1 MKNTFDIDYILNKS
15 IKKESEKI
23 KQLETKV
30 NNIIANGGSGGSGET
45 IDLSNYVTKET
56 GNASQITFA
65 DGQTFQAKL
74 DLGAL
79 KGDKGD
85 TGPQGPQ
92 GERGDTGATGL
103 QGPAGTDG
111 RDGLT
116 TQIQVN
122 GTTYTHSD
130 GLITLPDYPTVPT
143 RTSQLTNDS
152 SFATETYVT
161 NAIANAQLGGGE
173 GTVDLSG
180 YVTKEVGNADQ
191 ITFSDGQTFQSK
203 LDAGILKGDK
213 GDKGDKGEKGDKGDA
228 FTYADFTS
236 EQLASLKGEQGPQ
249 GIQGEQGPEGPQ
261 GPQGTAGKDA
271 ENPNFDIKVSMLSAG
286 SQPTATITGT
296 YPNLTIN
303 LGIPY
308 SASTSGGGTEEPVT
322 EKMWYG
328 TVPYDESGAA
338 GFNSADQL
346 GTGVNQQFINWG
358 LDAGTLVETTPQ
370 ALGKVRAIVNTAGD
384 YMCVIIPANSN
395 YEVTIDNGFGGKT
408 SFATYGGTGN
418 FNINGETITNQ
429 INGVSY
435 KIYGVCVNTP
445 GPISL
450 HIN

>member
-1 MKNTFDIDYILNKS
+1 MKNTFDIDYILNES
-15 IKKESEKI
+15 ITKESEKI

-30 NNIIANGGSGGSGET
+30 NNIIVNGGGGSGET
-45 IDLSNYVTKET
+45 IDPSNYVTKET

-65 DGQTFQAKL
+65 DGQTFQVKL
-74 DLGAL
+74 DLGTL

-92 GERGDTGATGL
+92 GEKGEQGETGL
-103 QGPAGTDG
+103 QGP
-111 RDGLT
+111 
-116 TQIQVN
+116 
-122 GTTYTHSD
+122 
-130 GLITLPDYPTVPT
+130 
-143 RTSQLTNDS
+143 
-152 SFATETYVT
+152 
-161 NAIANAQLGGGE
+161 
-173 GTVDLSG
+173 
-180 YVTKEVGNADQ
+180 
-191 ITFSDGQTFQSK
+191 
-203 LDAGILKGDK
+203 KGDP
-213 GDKGDKGEKGDKGDA
+213 GE
-228 FTYADFTS
+228 
-236 EQLASLKGEQGPQ
+236 
-249 GIQGEQGPEGPQ
+249 Q

-308 SASTSGGGTEEPVT
+308 SASTSGGGIEEPVT

-346 GTGVNQQFINWG
+346 GIGVNQQFINWG
-358 LDAGTLVETTPQ
+358 LNAGTLVEATPQ
-370 ALGKVRAIVNTAGD
+370 ALGEVEAIVNTAGD
-384 YMCVIIPANSN
+384 YMCVIVPINSN
-395 YEVTIDNGFGGKT
+395 YEVTIDDGFGGKT

-435 KIYGVCVNTP
+435 KIYGVCINTP
-445 GPISL
+445 GPIFL
-450 HIN
+450 HID

>member
-1 MKNTFDIDYILNKS
+1 MKNTFDVDYILNES
-15 IKKESEKI
+15 IAKESEKI

-30 NNIIANGGSGGSGET
+30 NNIIVNGGGGSGET
-45 IDLSNYVTKET
+45 VDLNNYVTKET
-56 GNASQITFA
+56 GNA
-65 DGQTFQAKL
+65 
-74 DLGAL
+74 
-79 KGDKGD
+79 
-85 TGPQGPQ
+85 
-92 GERGDTGATGL
+92 
-103 QGPAGTDG
+103 
-111 RDGLT
+111 
-116 TQIQVN
+116 N
-122 GTTYTHSD
+122 
-130 GLITLPDYPTVPT
+130 
-143 RTSQLTNDS
+143 
-152 SFATETYVT
+152 
-161 NAIANAQLGGGE
+161 
-173 GTVDLSG
+173 
-180 YVTKEVGNADQ
+180 Q
-191 ITFSDGQTFQSK
+191 ITFSDGQTFQAK
-203 LDAGILKGDK
+203 LDNGTLKGDK
-213 GDKGDKGEKGDKGDA
+213 GEQGPQGDKGDTGA
-228 FTYADFTS
+228 
-236 EQLASLKGEQGPQ
+236 QGPQ

-261 GPQGTAGKDA
+261 GPQGTAGRDA

-308 SASTSGGGTEEPVT
+308 SASTSGGGIEEPVT

-358 LDAGTLVETTPQ
+358 LDAGTLIETTPQ
-370 ALGKVRAIVNTAGD
+370 ALGEVQANVKTAGD

-395 YEVTIDNGFGGKT
+395 YEVTIDDGFGGKT

-450 HIN
+450 HID